1 MRHFNPTRE
10 CSKHISEFERN
21 QEWLEKIFKK
31 LLKTD
36 KDQFAGV
43 DETIELVIDTGATKT
58 VILDN
63 ENRHATYALYVR
75 MKNLIVK

>member
-1 MRHFNPTRE
+1 LRHFNPTRE

-36 KDQFAGV
+36 KEQFAAFL
-43 DETIELVIDTGATKT
+43 EE
-58 VILDN
+58 
-63 ENRHATYALYVR
+63 R
-75 MKNLIVK
+75 